1 MAAMHNPMTMDTFKA
16 FVGLSAVAALVATI
30 SALLIDVPV
39 WAAFI
44 GWIAFFSRGITARDG
59 AINLTCVLIGLL
71 IGMAAAFASAAL
83 TPYLGAWTIAPV
95 VLIATFMLLSLGL
108 LPRINNLT
116 GFFLGLVCFFAS
128 HLPPTLDTFVELA
141 VAAALGVFGALI
153 ASLVQKRLSGPAG
166 PSGDVSISQP

>member
-1 MAAMHNPMTMDTFKA
+1 MRNPMTMDTFKA

-71 IGMAAAFASAAL
+71 IGMAAALASAAL
-83 TPYLGAWTIAPV
+83 TPYMGGLTIAPV
-95 VLIATFMLLSLGL
+95 VLIATFLLLSLGL
-108 LPRINNLT
+108 LPVINNLT
-116 GFFLGLVCFFAS
+116 GFFLGLVCYFAS
-128 HLPPTLDTFVELA
+128 HLPPTLGTFVELA
-141 VAAALGVFGALI
+141 MAVALGVFGALV
-153 ASLVQKRLSGPAG
+153 ASLVQKYLSGAEVPGA
-166 PSGDVSISQP
+166 DVSTTHP

>member
-1 MAAMHNPMTMDTFKA
+1 MHNPMTMDTFKA
-16 FVGLSAVAALVATI
+16 FVGLSAVAALVATV

-39 WAAFI
+39 WATFI

-83 TPYLGAWTIAPV
+83 TPYLGAWTIFPV

-108 LPRINNLT
+108 LPVINNLT
-116 GFFLGLVCFFAS
+116 GFFLGLVCYFAS
-128 HLPPTLDTFVELA
+128 HLPPTLDSFAELA
-141 VAAALGVFGALI
+141 MATALGVLGGLL
-153 ASLVQKRLSGPAG
+153 ASLAQKHLSGPERPTA
-166 PSGDVSISQP
+166 DVSISQP